1 MSNDPD
7 LVTIVGLSTEGY
19 ILASNLIENGVKT
32 IIVDENLQMG
42 MKLTPNVISTYKSV
56 GSLLEGETLVDIEPM
71 DSAINNAKYVFF
83 TPKIR
88 KPEQDPKTEIGTR
101 FRDAVKNISKEC
113 VFIFC
118 LPMGFNENVA
128 NIRMIEKICGFQ
140 IGDGFDYI
148 WAPLNP
154 HSSIAA
160 VLGVDSN
167 SNGKNLEII
176 KKAGIKAP
184 QPILLNASETVY
196 FRNILYNYVSYAL
209 DLEVFKKISERN
221 ERAKLKKNLGYKGVY
236 LDKIIENL
244 FDLRLVLGTLDT
256 GDPSLYLTSGIIKS
270 MDSYVKYLVGEIR
283 QVMRENDL
291 KASKTKVTIVW
302 SVDKYEMR
310 GERLS
315 ILNSITHR
323 LHDYIG
329 DVNILNNS
337 DSISPISLGSN
348 RVIPDVNKVDIIV
361 TCSPKDHDSASKVFK
376 IDDRSSNIMILKAD
390 LLVDQIR

>member
-42 MKLTPNVISTYKSV
+42 MKLSPNVISTYKSV

-88 KPEQDPKTEIGTR
+88 KPEQDPKTEIGIR

-118 LPMGFNENVA
+118 LPTGFNENTA
-128 NIRMIEKICGFQ
+128 NIRMIEKISGFQ
-140 IGDGFDYI
+140 LGEGFDYI
-148 WAPLNP
+148 WAPLSPN
-154 HSSIAA
+154 SSIAPI
-160 VLGVDSN
+160 LGVDLN
-167 SNGKNLEII
+167 SNVKHIEII
-176 KKAGIKAP
+176 KKAGIKAS
-184 QPILLNASETVY
+184 QPILINASETVY
-196 FRNILYNYVSYAL
+196 FRNILSKYVSYAL
-209 DLEVFKKISERN
+209 DLEVFKKISERK
-221 ERAKLKKNLGYKGVY
+221 ERINLKKNLGYKAVF

-270 MDSYVKYLVGEIR
+270 VDSYVKYLVGEIR

-291 KASKTKVTIVW
+291 KASKTKVTIAW

-310 GERLS
+310 GERLAT
-315 ILNSITHR
+315 LNNIIHR

-329 DVNILNNS
+329 DVNILNTS
-337 DSISPISLGSN
+337 DSNSPISNGSY
-348 RVIPDVNKVDIIV
+348 RIIPDVNKVDIIV
-361 TCSPKDHDSASKVFK
+361 TCSPKDHDSASKIFK
-376 IDDRSSNIMILKAD
+376 IDEMSSNIMILKGD